1 MLKLSDYS
9 GISPKSDLQLI
20 YRLADKLSSRQF
32 LHINSTKAGGGVA
45 EILNRMTPLLS
56 GLGIVVRWEVIQG
69 DQRFFTIT
77 KKIHNS
83 LQGLPEEFT
92 SDMWEYHAAINERNA
107 KNLDLNA
114 DVIFI
119 HDPQP
124 VPLIKF
130 RDKGLWIWR
139 CHIDVANPVEDVWN
153 RIAAYASKYD
163 AAIFSVSKFAKQMPL
178 DEFIITPTIDPLSEK
193 NNDLTAEEINEVAG
207 RFQIPLDKPI
217 ILQVSRF
224 DRFKDPN
231 GVIRAY
237 RMVKK
242 YNDCRLVLAG
252 SSASDDPEGEAV
264 IREVQEFAE
273 GDPDIHILL
282 LPTFSD
288 KDINAL
294 QRMAAVVLQ
303 KSLKEGFGLTVTEA
317 MWKGKPVIGGN
328 VGGIPTQII
337 NGITGFLVNSEEGAA
352 FRIRQILN
360 NPDMASKMGE
370 LARQYVRNNF
380 LITRQIRDYLF
391 VWYAM
396 LNKSENVMEL

>member
-1 MLKLSDYS
+1 
-9 GISPKSDLQLI
+9 
-20 YRLADKLSSRQF
+20 
-32 LHINSTKAGGGVA
+32 
-45 EILNRMTPLLS
+45 
-56 GLGIVVRWEVIQG
+56 
-69 DQRFFTIT
+69 
-77 KKIHNS
+77 
-83 LQGLPEEFT
+83 
-92 SDMWEYHAAINERNA
+92 
-107 KNLDLNA
+107 
-114 DVIFI
+114 
-119 HDPQP
+119 
-124 VPLIKF
+124 
-130 RDKGLWIWR
+130 
-139 CHIDVANPVEDVWN
+139 
-153 RIAAYASKYD
+153 
-163 AAIFSVSKFAKQMPL
+163 
-178 DEFIITPTIDPLSEK
+178 
-193 NNDLTAEEINEVAG
+193 
-207 RFQIPLDKPI
+207 
-217 ILQVSRF
+217 
-224 DRFKDPN
+224 
-231 GVIRAY
+231 
-237 RMVKK
+237 MVKK